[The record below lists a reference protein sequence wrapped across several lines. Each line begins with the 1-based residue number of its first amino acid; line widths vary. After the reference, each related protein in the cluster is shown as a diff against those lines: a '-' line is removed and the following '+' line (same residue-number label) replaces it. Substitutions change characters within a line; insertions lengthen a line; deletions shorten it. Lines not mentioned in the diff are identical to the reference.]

1 MGKEAKTNAMRIL
14 EREKVPYTAHEYA
27 HEEGVAVAG
36 VDVAGSMGE
45 DPACVYK
52 TLVTQGSSKNYFVFV
67 IPVAAELDLKA
78 AARSVG
84 EKSVAM
90 IHVAD
95 INKVTGYVRGGCSP
109 VGMKKQYKTVFDET
123 VVLLSKGEVDSKK
136 IRVEFSLEDMDMSEF
151 QDGATYTQ
159 IKDYV
164 LEHRGLKV
172 SNLYISQIKRK
183 CGIGVGKNYNL
194 PKSEDS
200 RQPQCPP
207 EKEKAIREAFK
218 YFGII

>member
-90 IHVAD
+90 IHVTRASAHRKKCMFPAGASAPRCAVLRRTSSVPPGPPRQRSSSEPGR
-95 INKVTGYVRGGCSP
+95 KVR
-109 VGMKKQYKTVFDET
+109 
-123 VVLLSKGEVDSKK
+123 LLGQ
-136 IRVEFSLEDMDMSEF
+136 RRLEDFAENM
-151 QDGATYTQ
+151 
-159 IKDYV
+159 
-164 LEHRGLKV
+164 
-172 SNLYISQIKRK
+172 
-183 CGIGVGKNYNL
+183 
-194 PKSEDS
+194 
-200 RQPQCPP
+200 
-207 EKEKAIREAFK
+207 
-218 YFGII
+218 